1 VKVKEALLKRGGM
14 VLLAL
19 SLVLLVLPGAEA
31 EVKSV
36 AKVKLS
42 EVQIF
47 LQQRWPTQPQYVMT
61 SFSSGNIKFL
71 DVVDIVL
78 DRQGQVVGVR
88 LVYTPGDG
96 FQRDVFL
103 RGVRGWLFKRPTLGS
118 LYKEVKVR
126 VVTTDELNN
135 L

>member
-1 VKVKEALLKRGGM
+1 VKEALLKRGGM

-19 SLVLLVLPGAEA
+19 SLVLLMPPRGEA

-61 SFSSGNIKFL
+61 SFSS
-71 DVVDIVL
+71 
-78 DRQGQVVGVR
+78 
-88 LVYTPGDG
+88 VYTPGDG
-96 FQRDVFL
+96 FRRDVFL
-103 RGVRGWLFKRPTLGS
+103 RGVRGWLFKRPNLGS

>member
-1 VKVKEALLKRGGM
+1 VKEALLKRGGM

-19 SLVLLVLPGAEA
+19 SLVLLMPPRGEA

-61 SFSSGNIKFL
+61 SFSSGNIKS
-71 DVVDIVL
+71 
-78 DRQGQVVGVR
+78 
-88 LVYTPGDG
+88 TPLEMAFGA
-96 FQRDVFL
+96 
-103 RGVRGWLFKRPTLGS
+103 TS
-118 LYKEVKVR
+118 S
-126 VVTTDELNN
+126 
-135 L
+135 

>member
-1 VKVKEALLKRGGM
+1 MKVRVLWRVVLFKLLLISFV
-14 VLLAL
+14 VL
-19 SLVLLVLPGAEA
+19 SVAEA

-36 AKVKLS
+36 TRVKLS

-47 LQQRWPTQPQYVMT
+47 LQQQPPYVMT

-71 DVVDIVL
+71 DTVDIVL

-96 FQRDVFL
+96 FRRDVFL
-103 RGVRGWLFKRPTLGS
+103 RGVKGWLFKRAKLGA

-126 VVTTDELNN
+126 VVTSDELNN